1 MKISLYVPAVLL
13 GLCAFTACQD
23 DLEDVE
29 NRVYDN
35 GALTPSQVLVDGTF
49 DELVQSFTINCAN
62 PAEKEFTV
70 TYGVDLS
77 MVKTYN
83 DIFGASAVAL
93 PAENYSVEQPVAT
106 FIEGA
111 QTSTAVEVKVMN
123 LGDLDRETVYVLP
136 ITVKSA
142 GMEVLESM
150 RTRYIV
156 VRGASLVN
164 VVCNLNE
171 NYCQLASP
179 SNATGLG
186 GITALTVQALVK
198 FDEFGKLI
206 STICGIEGNFLLRI
220 GDAGLPDNQ
229 LQLATSNGNVT
240 DASWQFKTGVWYRM
254 TFTFDA
260 STGQATLYL
269 DGNKKAV
276 LTSSYRRAVNWN
288 SSSFYVGKSYDDNR
302 YLDGCISELRVWN
315 RILSDAEISNPT
327 QAYTVP
333 YDSEGLVSYWK
344 YNEGAGT
351 LIHDYANGYD
361 LNCNAAPTWV
371 EVSLPEK

>member
-1 MKISLYVPAVLL
+1 MKISLYVPAVIL

-23 DLEDVE
+23 DFEDVE

-49 DELVQSFTINCAN
+49 DESLQSFTISCAN

-70 TYGVDLS
+70 TYGVDLGL
-77 MVKTYN
+77 VKTYN
-83 DIFGASAVAL
+83 DIYGASAVAL

-111 QTSTAVEVKVMN
+111 QTSTAVEVKVTN
-123 LGDLDRETVYVLP
+123 LSDLDRETVYVLP

-142 GMEVLESM
+142 GMEMLESM

-171 NYCQLASP
+171 NFASL
-179 SNATGLG
+179 SNAGSASGLG
-186 GITALTVQALVK
+186 GINTLTVQCLVK

-206 STICGIEGNFLLRI
+206 STLCGIEGNFLLRI
-220 GDAGLPDNQ
+220 GDAGVPDNQ
-229 LQLATSNGNVT
+229 LQLATSSGNVT
-240 DASWQFKTGVWYRM
+240 DASWQFKTGVWTAV

-260 STGQATLYL
+260 STGAATLYQ
-269 DGNKKAV
+269 DGVKKAV
-276 LTSSYRRAVNWN
+276 LTSSYRRSVNWN
-288 SSSFYVGKSYDDNR
+288 STSFYVGKSYDDAR
-302 YLDGCISELRVWN
+302 YLDGCIAELRVWN
-315 RILSDAEISNPT
+315 RILSDAEIANPV
-327 QAYTVP
+327 QPYTVP
-333 YDSEGLVSYWK
+333 VDSEGLISYWK
-344 YNEGAGT
+344 FNEGAGT

-361 LNCNAAPTWV
+361 LSCNTAPTWV
-371 EVSLPEK
+371 EVSLPEN

>member
-23 DLEDVE
+23 DFEDVE

-35 GALTPSQVLVDGTF
+35 GALTPSQVLVDGTA
-49 DELVQSFTINCAN
+49 DESVQSFTINCAN
-62 PAEKEFTV
+62 PAEQEFTV

-77 MVKTYN
+77 LVKTYN
-83 DIFGASAVAL
+83 DVYGASAVAL
-93 PAENYSVEQPVAT
+93 PAENYTVDEAKAT

-111 QTSTAVEVKVMN
+111 QTSTPVQITITN
-123 LGDLDRETVYVLP
+123 LNDLDRETVYVLP
-136 ITVKSA
+136 VTVKSA

-171 NYCQLASP
+171 NYASLASP
-179 SNATGLG
+179 SNASGLG
-186 GITALTVQALVK
+186 GINTLTVQCLVK

-206 STICGIEGNFLLRI
+206 STLCGIEGNFLLRI
-220 GDAGLPDNQ
+220 GDAGVPDNQ
-229 LQLATSNGNVT
+229 LQLATTNGNVT
-240 DASWQFKTGVWYRM
+240 DASWQFKTGVWTAV

-260 STGQATLYL
+260 STGAATLYQ
-269 DGNKKAV
+269 DGVKKAT
-276 LTSSYRRAVNWN
+276 LKSSYRRAVNWN
-288 SSSFYVGKSYDDNR
+288 SSSFYVGKSYDDAR
-302 YLDGCISELRVWN
+302 YLDGCIAEFRIWN
-315 RILSDAEISNPT
+315 RILSDAEIANPL

-333 YDSEGLVSYWK
+333 ADSEGLVSYWK
-344 YNEGAGT
+344 FNEGAGT

-361 LNCNAAPTWV
+361 LNCNTAPTWV
-371 EVSLPEK
+371 EVSLPEN